1 MKRRGAFIVEV
12 IIAIAVF
19 SIGIIAIA
27 SALTFSL
34 GAITA
39 SREAISA
46 NLGVIN
52 GINVYMTERVISHDV
67 TLDTVSPDAG
77 TSIIKISSAQQ
88 LLINGKAIDY
98 SIYRY
103 KLDAKKSSSYYIFQR
118 ED

>member
-1 MKRRGAFIVEV
+1 MKRRGALIVEI

-19 SIGIIAIA
+19 SIGVIAIA

-52 GINVYMTERVISHDV
+52 DINVYMVERVISHDV
-67 TLDTVSPDAG
+67 TLDSVTPAAG
-77 TSIIKISSAQQ
+77 TSINKISSGANIE
-88 LLINGKAIDY
+88 INGNAINY

-103 KLDAKKSSSYYIFQR
+103 KLDAKKSSSYYILQR

>member
-19 SIGIIAIA
+19 SIGVIAIA
-27 SALTFSL
+27 SSLTFSL

-52 GINVYMTERVISHDV
+52 GVNVYMTERVISHDV
-67 TLDTVSPDAG
+67 DLGTVSPDAG
-77 TSIIKISSAQQ
+77 TSINKILSAQQ
-88 LLINGKAIDY
+88 ILINGKAIDY

-103 KLDAKKSSSYYIFQR
+103 KLDAKKSSSYYILQK

>member
-1 MKRRGAFIVEV
+1 MKRRGAFIVEI
-12 IIAIAVF
+12 IIAMAVF
-19 SIGIIAIA
+19 AIGVIAIA

-39 SREAISA
+39 SREAVSA

-52 GINVYMTERVISHDV
+52 DINVYMAERVISHDV
-67 TLDTVSPDAG
+67 TLETATPAAG
-77 TSIIKISSAQQ
+77 TSINKISSGNT
-88 LLINGKAIDY
+88 ITIGNKEIKY

-103 KLDAKKSSSYYIFQR
+103 KLDAKKSSSYYILQR